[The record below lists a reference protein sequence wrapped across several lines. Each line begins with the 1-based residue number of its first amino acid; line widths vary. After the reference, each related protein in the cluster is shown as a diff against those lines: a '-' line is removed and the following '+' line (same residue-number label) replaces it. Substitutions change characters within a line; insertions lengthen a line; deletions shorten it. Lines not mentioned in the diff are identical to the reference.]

1 MSTAATRHQQLLSL
15 TTKKATTT
23 QTFEDKVRQYAA
35 FFDGSK
41 KDFSEVEAIFDDL
54 LHDDCMLTLSNG
66 EELDKETRKELDKQR
81 LAAGAK
87 ITNVAYTRIDYNKAL
102 IEFCVEES
110 EDKNVIVQN
119 LVTIKDKKIIEARQV
134 DRLAGIIKACW
145 LSDYHSLRR
154 VQSYQHEGKVI
165 FEGKTSPF
173 ADGNKVH

>member
-1 MSTAATRHQQLLSL
+1 MSTAATRHQQILSL
-15 TTKKATTT
+15 TTNKATT
-23 QTFEDKVRQYAA
+23 QTFEDKVRQYLAL
-35 FFDGSK
+35 FDGTK

-54 LHDDCMLTLSNG
+54 HHDDFMVTLSNG
-66 EELDKETRKELDKQR
+66 EELDKEAKKELIKQR

-102 IEFCVEES
+102 IELCMES
-110 EDKNVIVQN
+110 EGKDVIIQT
-119 LVTIKDKKIIEARQV
+119 LVTIKDKKIIESRQV